1 MESEISGL
9 PDLHA
14 FMKYENYVTGFSFPY
29 LDMVGHEIAFQPR
42 DLPDDKLRF
51 EPKTLRPQK
60 PKCAAPAAPAVV
72 DLEAQPCG
80 ETATVADQPH
90 KKDLGLAGTVQ
101 VSPKDTVN
109 SSAEEEQPPIQ
120 PPLNFSE

>member
-29 LDMVGHEIAFQPR
+29 LDMVGNEIPFLPR

-51 EPKTLRPQK
+51 EPKTLT
-60 PKCAAPAAPAVV
+60 PKKLKGAAPTVAPMI
-72 DLEAQPCG
+72 DLEAQPDG
-80 ETATVADQPH
+80 ETGTVAEQTNEKH
-90 KKDLGLAGTVQ
+90 LAPVVAAA
-101 VSPKDTVN
+101 VSPKETAKN
-109 SSAEEEQPPIQ
+109 TAEDEQPIQ
-120 PPLNFSE
+120 PTLNFPE